1 MCVCAFTGKIKA
13 SFWFLS
19 KFNIEL
25 IDSKGSKLIEKAK
38 EKRIRSKKK
47 GKEEKNQKQMLN
59 SH

>member
-1 MCVCAFTGKIKA
+1 
-13 SFWFLS
+13 LS

-25 IDSKGSKLIEKAK
+25 IHSKGSKLIEKAK

-47 GKEEKNQKQMLN
+47 REKRKEEKNQKQMLN

>member
-1 MCVCAFTGKIKA
+1 
-13 SFWFLS
+13 LS